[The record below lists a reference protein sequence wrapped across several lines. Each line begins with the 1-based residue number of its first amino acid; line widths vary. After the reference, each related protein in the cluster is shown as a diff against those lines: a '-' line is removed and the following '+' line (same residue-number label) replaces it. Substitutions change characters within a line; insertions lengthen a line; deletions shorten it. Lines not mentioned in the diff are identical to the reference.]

1 VKVPEKTGILRFANI
16 PCQIQPLPDEHLR
29 SFEPR
34 VWALNGLS
42 ISAGR
47 TVLEA
52 YAERH
57 FDEPLSR
64 SAAQA
69 FLSVAAHASSV
80 DVGALR
86 SQLTTQPY
94 RDAFLPAEAHK
105 IERWVPKLRETT
117 VYVCSACAIADRA
130 KYGVHY
136 LHRIH
141 QLGVACPAHG
151 LMPTQGCSACGRRFL
166 AKGRFDIASLHRC
179 PCGATSARSLRSRVA
194 SEAERDL
201 SKLTLLAL
209 NATPHAIDLSL
220 ASPLMAAHA
229 MRREGMLVSASID
242 AALRRTFGDDSPLNP
257 NRVSPD
263 GVPRLHGPLGEGG
276 GSDGARGPCSQTK
289 YSRRLAPRTVLMLAV
304 ACEISWEQ
312 LQSEVDD
319 MRRTGASGAMPA
331 RRWRQRE
338 QPETLAEAKRI
349 ANEFAR
355 GATKRTNLR
364 VRRPWAYW
372 WLFLRAP
379 KWLHCWMGGMATI
392 AGRRILRL
400 AEMGC
405 IPSEED
411 DREYLMSHTRSTPS
425 RSAALSRARVRD
437 REWLDHWE
445 AVRTAPHANRLPFDA
460 IKGLLEVA
468 RAKNLKR
475 LGRPRRWC
483 PGIAAEYLQLS
494 DAYLGD
500 VMLKDPSARGLL
512 LEPLETFY
520 RRKIA
525 WAIDVCRE
533 RKTDFCR
540 TDVLKVSGLPPKRA
554 NLRLIREG
562 LGLSNEAPAP

>member
-1 VKVPEKTGILRFANI
+1 MFRAAAARGSWELKMPEKTGVLRFANI
-16 PCQIQPLPDEHLR
+16 PYQVQPLPDEHLR

-117 VYVCSACAIADRA
+117 VYVCPACAVSDRA
-130 KYGVHY
+130 KYGAHY

-151 LMPTQGCSACGRRFL
+151 IMPTQGCSACGRRFF
-166 AKGRFDIASLHRC
+166 AKGRFDIASLRRC
-179 PCGATSARSLRSRVA
+179 PCGATSARALRSRVA
-194 SEAERDL
+194 SEAEKDL

-220 ASPLMAAHA
+220 ASPLMVAHA
-229 MRREGMLVSASID
+229 MRCEGMKVSASID
-242 AALRRTFGDDSPLNP
+242 AALRRTFGDDSPLSP
-257 NRVSPD
+257 NRVGPD
-263 GVPRLHGPLGEGG
+263 GAPRLRDPPGESGGPDRVGG
-276 GSDGARGPCSQTK
+276 PGSQTM

-304 ACEISWEQ
+304 ACEISWEL
-312 LQSEVDD
+312 LQSELDD
-319 MRRTGASGAMPA
+319 IRRAGASDAKPA
-331 RRWRQRE
+331 RRWRPRE

-349 ANEFAR
+349 ADEFAR
-355 GATKRTNLR
+355 GATKRTDLR

-379 KWLHCWMGGMATI
+379 KWLHCWMGGMVTI
-392 AGRRILRL
+392 AGRRILRV
-400 AEMGC
+400 AETGC

-411 DREYLMSHTRSTPS
+411 DREYLISHARSTPS
-425 RSAALSRARVRD
+425 RSAAQGRARVRD

-445 AVRTAPHANRLPFDA
+445 AVRTAPNANRIPFDS
-460 IKGLLEVA
+460 IKGQLEVA

-475 LGRPRRWC
+475 LGVW
-483 PGIAAEYLQLS
+483 AAEGISLS
-494 DAYLGD
+494 SGGGD
-500 VMLKDPSARGLL
+500 GPLL
-512 LEPLETFY
+512 ADG
-520 RRKIA
+520 RQ
-525 WAIDVCRE
+525 
-533 RKTDFCR
+533 
-540 TDVLKVSGLPPKRA
+540 LPPLRPAADDAAARSPAGVAARRA
-554 NLRLIREG
+554 PGALHQ
-562 LGLSNEAPAP
+562 